1 MNKVCKKCGK
11 EVGNGYLMCP
21 GCGGKAFSS
30 VAGGAGTASG
40 GGSAGHATGAP
51 PKAPRKLLKPIMQVA
66 LLPRRAVYSI
76 LAGVG
81 LLVVFLF
88 AGTDWLA
95 ERTALSASLKEEQ
108 AMTEAARAQP
118 PVRDML
124 AQALPDDNPT
134 SRLVRKIGQDLV
146 RSLPAPSSYSYE
158 FVVVPAHEINAFALP
173 GGLVVVFSGLI
184 ETLETPEELAAV
196 LAHEIQ
202 HVEHRHGLKQHYKT
216 LGSLALFTMLFGV
229 AQDSGTLMGAQ
240 IMSMKY
246 GRAIETE
253 ADIGGARLLARAG
266 VSPKVMVKM
275 LRKLDEIESGWTPTI
290 LRNHPKSG
298 LRAKQIAAMPE
309 TAVNLP
315 ESNPNWND

>member
-1 MNKVCKKCGK
+1 MNKICKKCGK
-11 EVGNGYLMCP
+11 EVATGYLMCP
-21 GCGGKAFSS
+21 ECGGKAFSS
-30 VAGGAGTASG
+30 VAGDSG
-40 GGSAGHATGAP
+40 LGSRGGSAGYATGSP
-51 PKAPRKLLKPIMQVA
+51 PKAPPKRLKPIMQVA
-66 LLPRRAVYSI
+66 LLPRRVVYSI

-88 AGTDWLA
+88 SGTGWLA
-95 ERTALSASLKEEQ
+95 ERAALSASLKEEQ

-124 AQALPDDNPT
+124 AQALPDDDPT
-134 SRLVRKIGQDLV
+134 SRLVRRIGQDLV
-146 RSLPAPSSYSYE
+146 QSLPAPSAYSYE
-158 FVVVPAHEINAFALP
+158 FIVVPAHEINAFAMP

-196 LAHEIQ
+196 MAHEIQ
-202 HVEHRHGLKQHYKT
+202 HVEHRHGLKQHYRS

-240 IMSMKY
+240 MMSMKY

-253 ADIGGARLLARAG
+253 ADIEGALLLARAG
-266 VSPKVMVKM
+266 VSPKAMVKM
-275 LRKLDEIESGWTPTI
+275 LTKLDEIESGWTPTI

-298 LRAKQIAAMPE
+298 LRAKQVAAMPE
-309 TAVNLP
+309 TQMNLP
-315 ESNPNWND
+315 EFKQTWNN